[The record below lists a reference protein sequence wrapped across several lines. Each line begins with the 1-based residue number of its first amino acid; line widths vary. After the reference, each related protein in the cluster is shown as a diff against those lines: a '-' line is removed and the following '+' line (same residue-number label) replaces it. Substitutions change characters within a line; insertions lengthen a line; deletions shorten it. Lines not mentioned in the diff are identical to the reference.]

1 MWRSGIAR
9 RRQRTALLDMVRAA
23 VGAGMVEAPWRADPD
38 VLHFYADEGEIL
50 RELQVEWRT
59 ALAGAV
65 YVAIEAGD
73 GDLAHDVRTAYDKVA
88 KRLDGIRQVLE
99 ANRDHPAI
107 AAAMRKEQAL
117 LSGFVDTPSWSPT
130 GAPQAA

>member
-9 RRQRTALLDMVRAA
+9 RRQRTALMAMVRAA
-23 VGAGMVEAPWRADPD
+23 VASGTVEAPWRADPD

-73 GDLAHDVRTAYDKVA
+73 GDLARDVRSAYDKVA
-88 KRLDGIRQVLE
+88 KRLSGVRRILE
-99 ANRDHPAI
+99 ANREHPAI
-107 AAAMRKEQAL
+107 AAAMRKEQSL
-117 LSGFVDTPSWSPT
+117 LAGFLDPSWSPS
-130 GAPQAA
+130 GSPQAA

>member
-1 MWRSGIAR
+1 MWRSGITR

-23 VGAGMVEAPWRADPD
+23 VDTGMVEAPWRADPD
-38 VLHFYADEGEIL
+38 VLHFYADEGAVL
-50 RELQVEWRT
+50 RELQAEWRH

-65 YVAIEAGD
+65 YVAIEVGD
-73 GDLAHDVRTAYDKVA
+73 GDLAHDVRSAYEKVA
-88 KRLDGIRQVLE
+88 KRLTGVRQILE

-117 LSGFVDTPSWSPT
+117 LSSFVATSDFTPT
-130 GAPQAA
+130 GSPQAA